1 MLKDRLIKLFL
12 RAAGRPDKITD
23 GPPDLNHI
31 NPLDAKSEKD
41 LGSVG

>member
-1 MLKDRLIKLFL
+1 MLKDRFVKLFL
-12 RAAGRPDKITD
+12 RAARHPDKITD
-23 GPPDLNHI
+23 GALDLNHI

>member
-1 MLKDRLIKLFL
+1 MLKETYQEPFP
-12 RAAGRPDKITD
+12 RAASHPDKITD
-23 GPPDLNHI
+23 GALDMNHI

>member
-1 MLKDRLIKLFL
+1 MLKDRFARLFL
-12 RAAGRPDKITD
+12 PAARRPDNITD
-23 GPPDLNHI
+23 GALDLNHI